1 MEIPASLVQE
11 LLNDADKIGNDLSS
25 SMLDIEEKK
34 YTYRSQLINNRIV
47 LDDSEMACDMS
58 HTACGIDGACAIER
72 LVGTDLLVAGAVG
85 VEGLTPCDNA
95 SWSRPNH
102 FTYVNAEGHDTEN
115 MNIARALML
124 EMELKLATEAPHDII
139 LIDGSLTTALIHMYK
154 AIDHFQL
161 GTSNARNKLREDF
174 YNFLRSYNK
183 ILGLERA
190 DKIWIG
196 IPKYTSR
203 NDIATKLNW
212 KTLYDDKAILSMVLN
227 AGEFTRPIL
236 FTDKDAWHEK
246 VPYEEQELRH
256 LIRDVIKGIRQLSFI
271 YYKPHKWSPALRI
284 EVPKNI
290 IEDHNNLSAILVTIK
305 SQCRLPSL
313 MEPYPLYM
321 ADRIAKNIGRVIPS
335 YRQIVARRII
345 EEKKV
350 NPDDVFF
357 MMQSYRTESDKF

>member
-1 MEIPASLVQE
+1 MEIPASLVQQ

-25 SMLDIEEKK
+25 TMLDIEEKK
-34 YTYRSQLINNRIV
+34 YEYRSQLINNRII
-47 LDDSEMACDMS
+47 LDDSEIACDRS
-58 HTACGIDGACAIER
+58 FTTCGIDGACAIER
-72 LVGTDLLVAGAVG
+72 LVGTDLLIAGAVG
-85 VEGLTPCDNA
+85 VEGLTSTDNA
-95 SWSRPNH
+95 SWIRPNH
-102 FTYVNAEGHDTEN
+102 STYVNAEAHDMEN

-124 EMELKLATEAPHDII
+124 EMELKLATEAPHDLI
-139 LIDGSLTTALIHMYK
+139 LVDGSLTTALIHMYK
-154 AIDHFQL
+154 AIDHFQS

-174 YNFLRSYNK
+174 YSFLKSYNK
-183 ILGLERA
+183 ILGLELS

-246 VPYEEQELRH
+246 VPYEDQGVRR
-256 LIRDVIKGIRQLSFI
+256 LIREVIKGIRQLSFI

-284 EVPKNI
+284 EVPNNI
-290 IEDHNNLSAILVTIK
+290 IDDHEKLSAILVTIK
-305 SQCRLPSL
+305 NQCGLPSL
-313 MEPYPLYM
+313 IEPYPLYM
-321 ADRIAKNIGRVIPS
+321 ADRIVKNLGRAIPS
-335 YRQIVARRII
+335 YRQIVTRRIV